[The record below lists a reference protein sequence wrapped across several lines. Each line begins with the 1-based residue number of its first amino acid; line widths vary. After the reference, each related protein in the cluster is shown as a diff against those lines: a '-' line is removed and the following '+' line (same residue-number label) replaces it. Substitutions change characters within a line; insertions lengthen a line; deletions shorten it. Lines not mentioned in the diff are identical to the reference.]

1 LKSHNKI
8 EDLKIRSRL
17 IYSEALRLGFADCGI
32 TNADPPVNARKF
44 LIDWIKNGYHG
55 EMKYMEERADL
66 RCDPTKLA
74 NWASSVIM
82 VIQNYYSSEGQKD
95 PSAPAIARYAY
106 SRDYHSVVNNKL
118 KKLLNFVRSE
128 IGPCKAKTFIDTSPI
143 LEKSLAQRAGLGWQG
158 KNSILISKKY
168 GSFFFIGGIITDM
181 ELEYNQIPT
190 KDYCGNCRLCI
201 DNCPTGALVR
211 PHILDARRCI
221 SYLTIENRT
230 GGLPAGLKSH
240 FHNRVFGCDICQEVC
255 PWNRKSV
262 QHTEPELN
270 PVPGLLEMS
279 RDEWHSLDETKFSA
293 LFKDT
298 PFERLKY
305 RGLRR
310 NLEFVT
316 TL

>member
-1 LKSHNKI
+1 LKPANKI

-17 IYSEALRLGFADCGI
+17 ISAEALRLGFTDCGI
-32 TNADPPVNARKF
+32 TTADPPVDARKY
-44 LIDWIKNGYHG
+44 LTDWIENGYQG

-66 RCDPTKLA
+66 RCDPGKFA
-74 NWASSVIM
+74 NWARSVIM
-82 VIQNYYSSEGQKD
+82 VLQNYYPSEGQKD
-95 PSAPAIARYAY
+95 PSAPVIARYAY

-118 KKLLNFVRSE
+118 KKLLDFIRTE
-128 IGPCKAKTFIDTSPI
+128 IAPCRAKTFIDTSPV

-168 GSFFFIGGIITDM
+168 GSFFFIGGIITDL
-181 ELEYNQIPT
+181 ELEFNRIPA

-201 DNCPTGALVR
+201 DNCPTGAIVL

-230 GGLPAGLKSH
+230 GGLPAEMKPH

-255 PWNRKSV
+255 PWNRKAV

-279 RDEWHSLDETKFSA
+279 RDNWYALDEKKFSS

-305 RGLRR
+305 GGLRR
-310 NLEFVT
+310 NLEFVR
-316 TL
+316 